1 MPRSGRLDA
10 PGVLHHI
17 MIRGIERRNIFRDD
31 TDREEFLVRLA
42 RLVPETQTACYAW
55 ALMPNHVHLLLRTGA
70 APLPTLMRR
79 LLTGYAVR
87 FNHRHHRHGLLFQNR
102 YKSVVCQEDRYFTE
116 LVRYIHLNPLRAG
129 IVASVPELSRYPYGG
144 HSALLGTTKRPWQA
158 TEYVLGYFG
167 NKVARARQAYRAY
180 VAAGRQQ
187 GRRGDLVGG
196 GLIRSLGGWA
206 EVKERRGTRQGPI
219 KSDERI
225 LGESDFVEGI
235 LAQANERFTRQY
247 ALRRR
252 GIGFAHV
259 VARVAE
265 ICHLDPRDVVAEGR
279 QRRKV
284 TARSLLCFWAVRELG
299 LPLTTLARQLGLS
312 PPGVSYAV
320 QRGEAMARDK
330 HMELLK

>member
-1 MPRSGRLDA
+1 MPRAGRLDA
-10 PGVLHHI
+10 PGVMQYI

-31 TDREEFLVRLA
+31 TDREEFLARLA
-42 RLVPETQTACYAW
+42 RLLPETQTACYAW
-55 ALMPNHVHLLLRTGA
+55 ALLPNHVHLLLRTGA

-87 FNHRHHRHGLLFQNR
+87 FNRRHKRHGLLFQNR
-102 YKSVVCQEDRYFTE
+102 YKSVVCQEDRYFAE

-129 IVASVPELSRYPYGG
+129 IVASLPELNRYPYGG
-144 HSALLGTTKRPWQA
+144 HSALLGKTKRPWQA

-167 NKVARARQAYRAY
+167 KRVARARQAYGAY

-187 GRRGDLVGG
+187 GRRGDLMGG

-206 EVKERRGTRQGPI
+206 EVKERRGKGQGPI

-225 LGESDFVEGI
+225 LGDSDFVEGI
-235 LAQANERFTRQY
+235 LAEAHERYTRQY
-247 ALRRR
+247 ALQRQ
-252 GIGFAHV
+252 GIGFEHV
-259 VARVAE
+259 VERVAE
-265 ICHLDPRDVVAEGR
+265 LCHLDPRDVVAEGR
-279 QRRKV
+279 QRGKV

-299 LPLTTLARQLGLS
+299 LPLTTLARQLHLS

-320 QRGEAMARDK
+320 QRGEAMVREEHIK
-330 HMELLK
+330 FLK